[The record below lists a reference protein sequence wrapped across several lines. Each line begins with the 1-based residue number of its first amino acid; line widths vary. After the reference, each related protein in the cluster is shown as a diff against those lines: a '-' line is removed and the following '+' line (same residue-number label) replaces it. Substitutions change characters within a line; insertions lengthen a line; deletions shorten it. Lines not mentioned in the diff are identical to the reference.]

1 MHNIPLFDTHCDTIT
16 VCENEGRL
24 LREHAE
30 GHLDLVRLK
39 EYTKSAQFFAM
50 YQMLTDCPAD
60 GMLAKTKRIAAR
72 FASEIAKNS
81 DIVTQCR
88 TAADIKKA
96 NAEGKI
102 AAILSCEGSELL
114 NCDVNSLDWAHEVGI
129 KSINLSWNHSNF
141 LTGSNLHETTRGL
154 NDLGKAFVKRAQELG
169 ILIDVSH
176 VSDPGFW
183 DLMEITT
190 KPVLASHSNS
200 RVICNHTR
208 NITDDMFKAIMQT
221 GGVVGLNF
229 WVAFIADKD
238 EPTMDDIVRHV
249 DHFMELG
256 GEKHVGIGA
265 DLDGCAR
272 LAGGM
277 RGVQDMPMLWEALS
291 KRGYSDALLE
301 DIFYNNFL
309 AMMERND
316 A

>member
-1 MHNIPLFDTHCDTIT
+1 MHNIPLFDTHCDTIS
-16 VCENEGRL
+16 VCENKGRPL
-24 LREHAE
+24 LEYAE
-30 GHLDLVRLK
+30 GHLDLKRLG
-39 EYTKSAQFFAM
+39 EYTKAVQFFAM
-50 YQMLTDCPAD
+50 FDSLADCQAD
-60 GMLAKTKRIAAR
+60 GMFAKTKRMAACFKR
-72 FASEIAKNS
+72 EVEKNS
-81 DIVTQCR
+81 DIVVQCR

-102 AAILSCEGSELL
+102 AAVLSCEGSELL
-114 NCDVNSLDWAHEVGI
+114 NCDPENIDWAYEVGI
-129 KSINLSWNHSNF
+129 KAINLSWNHPNF
-141 LTGSNLHETTRGL
+141 LTGTNRHEPKRGL
-154 NDLGKAFVKRAQELG
+154 NGLGREFVRRAQEKN

-176 VSDPGFW
+176 LSDPGFW
-183 DLMEITT
+183 DLMEITK

-200 RVICNHTR
+200 RVICDHTR
-208 NITDDMFKAIMQT
+208 NITDDMFKALMQT

-229 WVAFIADKD
+229 FSSFISREKD
-238 EPTMDDIVRHV
+238 PSMDDIIRHV

-277 RGVQDMPMLWEALS
+277 KGVQDMPMLWEALS
-291 KRGYSDALLE
+291 KHGYSDALLE